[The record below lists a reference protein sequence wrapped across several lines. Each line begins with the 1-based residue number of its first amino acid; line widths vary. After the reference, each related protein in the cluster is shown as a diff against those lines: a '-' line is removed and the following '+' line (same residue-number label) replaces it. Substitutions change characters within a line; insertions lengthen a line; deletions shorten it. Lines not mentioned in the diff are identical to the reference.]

1 MIEFTTPPG
10 TKDTIGLEC
19 KTLRE
24 LEIQFRDRFDRWGY
38 EEVITPMIE
47 YYQTFTAAQMKD
59 REMYK
64 MLDASNRILTL
75 RADMTVPIARLAAT
89 KLKDSPLPLR
99 FQYSASVF
107 KLQEHFSG
115 NQNEGIDCGV
125 ELLGVDESSGDLE
138 ILACALD
145 ALSVLKDQR
154 YTLEIGN
161 RKFFLA
167 ACEALHLTETTVN
180 TLADL
185 INRKSITALQD
196 YIAKLDLN
204 EDKKDF
210 FRQLPWLCGDVSI
223 LKQARSYAFDSKLI
237 TILDELEQ
245 YYHQCEQL
253 GYGEHISF
261 DLGKIPRMQYYSGII
276 FEAFVEGVGNSV
288 LSGGRYDHLCERFGR
303 ALTAIGFAIRLDAF
317 AKEIKKKQVRKNII
331 LTYPPHLQV
340 EALKQAAD
348 LRQENIVVLR
358 ADASLTHIMIKEGVE
373 SC

>member
-1 MIEFTTPPG
+1 M
-10 TKDTIGLEC
+10 
-19 KTLRE
+19 
-24 LEIQFRDRFDRWGY
+24 
-38 EEVITPMIE
+38 
-47 YYQTFTAAQMKD
+47 
-59 REMYK
+59 
-64 MLDASNRILTL
+64 
-75 RADMTVPIARLAAT
+75 
-89 KLKDSPLPLR
+89 
-99 FQYSASVF
+99 
-107 KLQEHFSG
+107 
-115 NQNEGIDCGV
+115 
-125 ELLGVDESSGDLE
+125 
-138 ILACALD
+138 
-145 ALSVLKDQR
+145 
-154 YTLEIGN
+154 EIGN

-317 AKEIKKKQVRKNII
+317 AKAIRQKQVRKNII